1 MKKLPVLAISAPL
14 LLIGAAHPDLA
25 ARHDPAAAHPVAAT
39 AGPVTYRPCRP
50 GAGDDRCIQLYER
63 GVRASYARWL
73 RERRGEQL
81 AQAAVGGPDTP
92 AHRARRHPPSRNRSA
107 GPVAHHSGQM
117 RCHEPPADRE
127 APRAHDVEGDET
139 RGM

>member
-1 MKKLPVLAISAPL
+1 LPVLAISAPL
-14 LLIGAAHPDLA
+14 LLIGAAYPDIA
-25 ARHDPAAAHPVAAT
+25 AEHGPAT
-39 AGPVTYRPCRP
+39 ANPLEATVGPVTYRPCRP

-107 GPVAHHSGQM
+107 GPVSHHAAGT
-117 RCHEPPADRE
+117 RCHEPPADRP
-127 APRAHDVEGDET
+127 APRAQDVQGDET

>member
-73 RERRGEQL
+73 RERRGGEQI
-81 AQAAVGGPDTP
+81 AQAAVGGPETR
-92 AHRARRHPPSRNRSA
+92 AHRPGRRHRSA
-107 GPVAHHSGQM
+107 GPAPHHVEET
-117 RCHEPPADRE
+117 RCHEPGAHRP
-127 APRAHDVEGDET
+127 APRSHDAQDGET